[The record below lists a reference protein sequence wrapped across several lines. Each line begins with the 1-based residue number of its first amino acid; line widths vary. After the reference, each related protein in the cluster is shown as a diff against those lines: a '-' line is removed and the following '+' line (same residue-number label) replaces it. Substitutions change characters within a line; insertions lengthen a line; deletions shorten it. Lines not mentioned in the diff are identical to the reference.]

1 MVIVVV
7 IVLGFRLDPRMS
19 PPRAT
24 RRTPMMSP
32 SGAPLGGGYRPD
44 GARLVNLLLPLPI
57 VGGRLVWRAVN
68 TSSSSL

>member
-24 RRTPMMSP
+24 RRTPMMPRLACASC
-32 SGAPLGGGYRPD
+32 APLGGGYRPD
-44 GARLVNLLLPLPI
+44 PLRLVKPWSRPA
-57 VGGRLVWRAVN
+57 VGYRGERKERTLRG
-68 TSSSSL
+68 